1 MFPGLDVAMDEPR
14 LVRRFER
21 RRDRCEQLVR
31 PLGVERPFPVQQ
43 RSEIFPFDEAHG
55 QVEHAVRL
63 AGVVDRDH
71 VGVVDRRRQP
81 RLRQEAL
88 PEDLVLG
95 DLGSDQLQRHLPA
108 EVGVLGEIHDAHAA
122 APEQGLDA
130 VTAELGA
137 EAGIGRHGDSF

>member
-1 MFPGLDVAMDEPR
+1 MPARCRAALPGPAAP
-14 LVRRFER
+14 
-21 RRDRCEQLVR
+21 
-31 PLGVERPFPVQQ
+31 
-43 RSEIFPFDEAHG
+43 EIFPFDEAHG
-55 QVEHAVRL
+55 QVKHAVRL

-108 EVGVLGEIHDAHAA
+108 EMGVLGEIHDAHAA